1 MALVDRDILR
11 WSSGEQER
19 VSGGVVLHLLNLN
32 RLTAGI
38 VMAMSMPVEEGD
50 PLWLTLAEDDAIE
63 ECEKERSGFP
73 HAGDSCIPTRLDQCY
88 PTLRQDKH
96 MHCLSHSARGLSLLT
111 ASVKCHDVAGF

>member
-38 VMAMSMPVEEGD
+38 VMAVSMPVEEGD

-73 HAGDSCIPTRLDQCY
+73 HPETRAFQLDSISATPHYVKISICIVYRILPVVFPC
-88 PTLRQDKH
+88 
-96 MHCLSHSARGLSLLT
+96 
-111 ASVKCHDVAGF
+111 